1 MICPPEQY
9 IGRAHIKK
17 NDDKGNNSTS
27 PFSSII
33 MSPLSHDSN
42 LSPPLMLPHDV
53 SSISTADDI
62 ILVCKKWDSSPT
74 IHVTDSSSSSSSS
87 TSTPPTMTPPSPPQQ
102 RGAYHTRRRSLT
114 SPIFSLLR
122 RNSRSPSFG
131 HSSSY
136 AGPTPLGKDGNPLKS
151 CLSTTKP
158 RKVDTKVSFSHVSIR
173 EYSRVVGD
181 NPSVCCGPPLSL
193 GWKYNKQGKTD
204 IDTFE
209 AIKTEASLLNG
220 RQCQRRTSEEREK
233 LLTDIGG
240 ANHSQIMRG
249 SMQASYDNKLRWQS
263 FDRLGGENH
272 YKSIGPRERVLIM
285 KESARRKFDRACKG
299 TSTSREL
306 QDLWDKA
313 QEISLNKAQE
323 IPLTNL
329 KRHTTV

>member
-1 MICPPEQY
+1 M
-9 IGRAHIKK
+9 
-17 NDDKGNNSTS
+17 
-27 PFSSII
+27 
-33 MSPLSHDSN
+33 
-42 LSPPLMLPHDV
+42 
-53 SSISTADDI
+53 
-62 ILVCKKWDSSPT
+62 
-74 IHVTDSSSSSSSS
+74 
-87 TSTPPTMTPPSPPQQ
+87 
-102 RGAYHTRRRSLT
+102 
-114 SPIFSLLR
+114 
-122 RNSRSPSFG
+122 
-131 HSSSY
+131 
-136 AGPTPLGKDGNPLKS
+136 PLGKDGNPLKS
-151 CLSTTKP
+151 CLSKTKAK
-158 RKVDTKVSFSHVSIR
+158 KVDTKVSFSHVSIR

-193 GWKYNKQGKTD
+193 GWKYNKRGRTD

-220 RQCQRRTSEEREK
+220 RQCQRRSSEEREK
-233 LLTDIGG
+233 LLIDIGG

-299 TSTSREL
+299 TSTSQEL

-313 QEISLNKAQE
+313 QEISL
-323 IPLTNL
+323 TNL